1 MLFQK
6 LKALVKVNSS
16 VLGYF
21 GKEVFGTQVMTVKDR
36 ICGRFA
42 RILEF
47 VLVIS
52 KNSTVLAVITVK
64 VLFKIFGIVFA
75 LYYRI
80 VYIYALY
87 AQPADK
93 IVVYRIKRRIFGV
106 YGFSGSSAISSAVG
120 SWFPSCNMLL

>member
-6 LKALVKVNSS
+6 LKTLVKVNSS

-47 VLVIS
+47 VLIIR
-52 KNSTVLAVITVK
+52 KNSTVLTVIAVKI
-64 VLFKIFGIVFA
+64 LFKIVGIVFA

-80 VYIYALY
+80 VYILPFMLS
-87 AQPADK
+87 QPTKSLFIA
-93 IVVYRIKRRIFGV
+93 
-106 YGFSGSSAISSAVG
+106 
-120 SWFPSCNMLL
+120 

>member
-42 RILEF
+42 CILEF
-47 VLVIS
+47 VLIIR
-52 KNSTVLAVITVK
+52 KNSTVLTVIAVKI
-64 VLFKIFGIVFA
+64 LFKIVGIVFA

-80 VYIYALY
+80 VYIIPFMLS
-87 AQPADK
+87 QPTKSLFIA
-93 IVVYRIKRRIFGV
+93 
-106 YGFSGSSAISSAVG
+106 
-120 SWFPSCNMLL
+120 

>member
-42 RILEF
+42 CILEF
-47 VLVIS
+47 VLIIR
-52 KNSTVLAVITVK
+52 KNSTVLTVIAVKI
-64 VLFKIFGIVFA
+64 LFKIVGIVFA
-75 LYYRI
+75 LY
-80 VYIYALY
+80 
-87 AQPADK
+87 
-93 IVVYRIKRRIFGV
+93 
-106 YGFSGSSAISSAVG
+106 
-120 SWFPSCNMLL
+120 